1 MQNFPLSMKLEESEL
16 QFSYIRASGPG
27 GQNVNKVATSV
38 QLRFDVRN
46 SPSLSADV
54 KDRLVKLGGSK
65 MTSDGILIIEAKR
78 YRTQDQNKADAVQR
92 LDTLINKASQAPILR
107 QATRPTRAS
116 KEVRLESK
124 KKRSEQK
131 KLRQGGNDNHEW

>member
-1 MQNFPLSMKLEESEL
+1 
-16 QFSYIRASGPG
+16 
-27 GQNVNKVATSV
+27 
-38 QLRFDVRN
+38 
-46 SPSLSADV
+46 V